1 MKKETAVDFLVK
13 EVSAILGPINT
24 EPIQDMLLV
33 AAIEKAKEMEIEQK
47 NDLPIHIHEG
57 ISNTKVYIEN
67 GIVNVKP
74 NDLHDSKNPWLSPI
88 ESERKWQEEK
98 LVEIFYHYPNA
109 SPKWQYMN
117 GLIQIAL
124 EHIKQNKE

>member
-33 AAIEKAKEMEIEQK
+33 AAIEKAKEMEMEQK

-57 ISNTKVYIEN
+57 ISNTKVCIEN

-109 SPKWQYMN
+109 SPKWGYMN

-124 EHIKQNKE
+124 EHIKQNK